1 MFYIH
6 MNGTITEILLYF
18 VAFVMPVILTIWNI
32 YNCCSS
38 KPKKEK
44 TVSCLTIFMGGILY
58 FFLYAIQFNTA
69 GDWYEQ
75 VNTME
80 NHYSISSEYAWAV
93 GALILLSFVGYFIL
107 LFIEASKIP
116 PLISVMS
123 VAMLALLNIFQIV
136 YAIQIAR
143 NVSGLDLYLYVY
155 YANILILS
163 ASVIRKQIIQQ
174 VDIAAN
180 KKLDGNEHRIFQW
193 MYSRMTSFSKYSML
207 VFICMFF
214 IVAVFE
220 IIFVLVGQG
229 VDAPIKAFTDTADWT
244 FSKQVPPPPV
254 DYEGHYLCTVAAG
267 GHRKV
272 VRPLRLGTRR
282 GKTII
287 VNRQLCI
294 ANAFEEVIQEKF
306 PRFHKSIRYFYDTY
320 GYPVSRH
327 ITSPVKADIVYI
339 LMKPL
344 EWAFLIFLY
353 LVDLHPEERIGRQ
366 YKRGEILA
374 KQGILGQIK
383 EKQNNDKNPIHLL
396 WQHLSFP
403 YGGIH
408 IKGHDRE
415 A

>member
-38 KPKKEK
+38 KPKNEK
-44 TVSCLTIFMGGILY
+44 TASCLTIFMGGILY

-80 NHYSISSEYAWAV
+80 NHYSISSEYAWFV

-123 VAMLALLNIFQIV
+123 VAMLVLLNIFQIV

-366 YKRGEILA
+366 YKRG
-374 KQGILGQIK
+374 
-383 EKQNNDKNPIHLL
+383 
-396 WQHLSFP
+396 
-403 YGGIH
+403 
-408 IKGHDRE
+408 
-415 A
+415 